1 MKRYNFK
8 TINPYARG
16 NDSKFQ
22 NLEVKLPDDM
32 KLCMNYMYPKSEQQ
46 FWIFFYPYNEW
57 LFEYINSLTHNNGF
71 GLNHAH
77 AYKIGDYM
85 VGNLSN
91 VHLQNPDSYLPTETL
106 DELNERFLNVF
117 GNHLMKIEEKNLGM
131 RLVEREMNEFMIF
144 NVNEDDS
151 DMSKWPEEKKQR
163 YAEVMERYKK
173 ESENP
178 YHTLCIRRFL
188 GFVKDESLVIKT
200 ATVWGDDP
208 TRIQHETSNMITV
221 EEDKLFMLLDTYN
234 PSVARRLV
242 IEDSQELWDELKQ
255 RQKEINALLE
265 RK

>member
-22 NLEVKLPDDM
+22 NLEVKLPDDL

-91 VHLQNPDSYLPTETL
+91 VHLESPYALLPSETL
-106 DELNERFLNVF
+106 AELNERFLSVF
-117 GNHLMKIEEKNLGM
+117 GNHLLKIEEENLAM
-131 RLVEREMNEFMIF
+131 RLVEQEMKEFMLYD
-144 NVNEDDS
+144 VNEGDV
-151 DMSKWPEEKKQR
+151 DMSKWSDEKKQR
-163 YAEVMERYKK
+163 YNDVITRYKK

-178 YHTLCIRRFL
+178 FHTLCIRRFL
-188 GFVKDESLVIKT
+188 GFVKDEDLVIKT
-200 ATVWGDDP
+200 AAVWGNDP
-208 TRIQHETSNMITV
+208 TRRNNDERCMMTLEQ
-221 EEDKLFMLLDTYN
+221 DKWFMLMDVYN
-234 PSVARRLV
+234 SSVAKRLV